1 LVSASWGFNWMFNFA
16 TTDHTRGFGI

>member
-1 LVSASWGFNWMFNFA
+1 LISASWGFNWRFNFA

>member
-1 LVSASWGFNWMFNFA
+1 LISASWGFNWMFNFA